1 MRQIVTLNGAQYD
14 AQTGERVDD
23 KPGFVKV
30 ENDRGHTV
38 KKSVNHAGSVHG
50 TTQRSQTLNRRT
62 IQKPASHVVHG
73 YRKQRV
79 AQEVEKSPAISK
91 FAPHPVVT
99 PISRAVISDF
109 RKPQTSTAKAAPAI
123 TPAPAKIST
132 AIQEDKKPAAPSLS
146 QSIKN
151 QAIDNAMQ
159 QDAPKAKRV
168 RNKAKRKASKWQ
180 PRFMTIA
187 SASLALILLGG
198 YFTYINMP
206 NLSVRVAAV
215 QAGIDASYPQYK
227 PDGYHLKGTVAY
239 EPGQVN
245 MKFSSSAGPY
255 FEIEQAKSDW
265 DSTALLENYVEE
277 NAGDNYTITNDRGLT
292 IYSFAGKTVWV
303 NGGIMYTIS
312 GDAPLSG
319 DQIQRMVASL

>member
-1 MRQIVTLNGAQYD
+1 MRQVVTLNGARYD

-30 ENDRGHTV
+30 ENDRGHVV
-38 KKSVNHAGSVHG
+38 KKNVNHAGSVHG

-73 YRKQRV
+73 YRKERAPQ
-79 AQEVEKSPAISK
+79 AVEKSPAISK
-91 FAPHPVVT
+91 FAPHPVVS
-99 PISRAVISDF
+99 PISRPVISDF
-109 RKPQTSTAKAAPAI
+109 RKPQTAAAAPAPI

-132 AIQEDKKPAAPSLS
+132 AIQPETEQQTAPSLS

-151 QAIDNAMQ
+151 QAIDNALA

-168 RNKAKRKASKWQ
+168 RNKTKRKASKWQ

-265 DSTALLENYVEE
+265 DSTALLENYVEK

>member
-1 MRQIVTLNGAQYD
+1 MRQIVTLNGAKYD
-14 AQTGERVDD
+14 ALTGERVDN

-30 ENDRGHTV
+30 ENDRGHV
-38 KKSVNHAGSVHG
+38 IKKTVNHAGSVHG
-50 TTQRSQTLNRRT
+50 TTQRSQTLNRKA
-62 IQKPASHVVHG
+62 IQKPASHVVHS
-73 YRKQRV
+73 YRKER
-79 AQEVEKSPAISK
+79 AQPAVQQSPSISK

-99 PISRAVISDF
+99 PISRPVISDF
-109 RKPQTSTAKAAPAI
+109 RKPQAAPAKATPTV

-132 AIQEDKKPAAPSLS
+132 ALETEQKPVAPSLS
-146 QSIKN
+146 QAIKN
-151 QAIDNAMQ
+151 QAIDNAMA

-168 RNKAKRKASKWQ
+168 RNKTKRKASKWQ

-215 QAGIDASYPQYK
+215 QAGVDASYPQYK

-265 DSTALLENYVEE
+265 DSTALLENYVEK

-292 IYSFAGKTVWV
+292 IYNFAGKTVWV